1 MMLKQWAYDRIPP
14 QIQARLRTIWEV
26 FNVAFLGLNGYLL
39 LYHRSAFD
47 TGLRHVILSG
57 AVFYALILLI
67 QLIRY
72 WRKPEW
78 LGAFRTTK
86 KVFRLIYTA
95 FYLTGIMINVCAM
108 PMGRQSTGLLLW
120 YGIQFCWAVLWGT
133 NCFWLSKATKA
144 VYRVI
149 LEKKSQKTAP
159 ADGNCCM
166 KVK

>member
-1 MMLKQWAYDRIPP
+1 MLKQWASDHITP
-14 QIQARLRTIWEV
+14 QIQARLHTMWEV
-26 FNVAFLGLNGYLL
+26 FNIAFLGLNSYLL
-39 LYHRSAFD
+39 LYHHSAFD

-57 AVFYALILLI
+57 AGLYAIILLV

-78 LGAFRTTK
+78 LGAFQTTK
-86 KVFRLIYTA
+86 KVFRSIYTA
-95 FYLTGIMINVCAM
+95 LYLTGIMINVCAL

-133 NCFWLSKATKA
+133 NCFWLGKATKA
-144 VYRVI
+144 VYRMI
-149 LEKKSQKTAP
+149 LENKSQKTAP
-159 ADGNCCM
+159 AAENRCL